1 MHSYSLI
8 APGKINLYL
17 EIIGD
22 RPDGYH
28 ELAMVLQ
35 SISLADKIDIR
46 SIGIESIVVRCDHPL
61 VPPDVGNIAYR
72 AVSLMSKQFPEVFAR
87 YGGVEI
93 NIHKHIPVAAG
104 LAGGSTNAAAVL
116 VGLDLMWELGL
127 TQGELQELGAQLG
140 SDVPFCVGGGTAFAT
155 GRGEMLSPLPNL
167 DHIYVVLAKYKN
179 LSISTPWAYRT
190 YRQEFGHTYL
200 TNTESQENS
209 RQRVHSRPMV
219 SAIAQHNHR
228 EVGKLLHNDLEKVAL
243 PEYPQLL
250 KLRETLASQNVL
262 GVMMSGSGPTMFALT
277 ESQSQAEEVK
287 ARVKEKMADPDLEFW
302 IAQFNSSGIGIAH

>member
-46 SIGIESIVVRCDHPL
+46 SIGIETIVVRCDHPL
-61 VPPDVGNIAYR
+61 VSSDAGNIAYR
-72 AVSLMSKQFPEVFAR
+72 AVSLISKQFPEVFAR

-93 NIHKHIPVAAG
+93 TIHKNIPVAAG

-127 TQGELQELGAQLG
+127 TQRELQELGAQLG
-140 SDVPFCVGGGTAFAT
+140 SDVPFCIGGGTALAT

-179 LSISTPWAYRT
+179 LSISTPWAYQT
-190 YRQEFGHTYL
+190 YRQNFGHTYV
-200 TNTESQENS
+200 TDIENQENS
-209 RQRVHSRPMV
+209 RHRVHSRPMV
-219 SAIAQHNHR
+219 SAIAQNGHK

-250 KLRETLASQNVL
+250 KLKEAFASQNVL
-262 GVMMSGSGPTMFALT
+262 GTMMSGSGPTMFALT
-277 ESQSQAEEVK
+277 ESQSQAEEVE
-287 ARVKEKMADPDLEFW
+287 AAVKEKMADPDLEFW
-302 IAQFNSSGIGIAH
+302 ITQLNSNGISIAH